1 MYIIN
6 TSFHT
11 GHSIANEIIGKIQSK
26 LIPLMTKS
34 SLFSDITMAEILIA
48 VDPNCYSFT
57 LQSKTSDFKQ
67 AMEWLQAE
75 GQKFYAEL
83 QKCYGENVV
92 FFTTPMRLLK

>member
-11 GHSIANEIIGKIQSK
+11 GHSIANEIIGKIQSE
-26 LIPLMTKS
+26 LIPSMRKS

-57 LQSKTSDFKQ
+57 LQSKTNDFEQ

-75 GQKFYAEL
+75 AQKFYAEL

-92 FFTTPMRLLK
+92 FFTTPMRMLK

>member
-11 GHSIANEIIGKIQSK
+11 AHSIANEIIGKIQSE
-26 LIPLMTKS
+26 LVPAMTKS
-34 SLFSDITMAEILIA
+34 ALFSDITMAEILVT

-57 LQSKTSDFKQ
+57 LQCKANDYEK
-67 AMEWLQAE
+67 AIGWLQGE
-75 GQKFYAEL
+75 GQEFYAEL
-83 QKCYGENVV
+83 HKCYGENVV